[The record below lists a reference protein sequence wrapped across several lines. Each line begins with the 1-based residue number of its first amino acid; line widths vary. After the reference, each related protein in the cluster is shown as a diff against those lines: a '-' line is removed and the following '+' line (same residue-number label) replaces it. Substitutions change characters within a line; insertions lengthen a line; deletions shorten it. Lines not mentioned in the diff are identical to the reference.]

1 MERQRRREKKRRYK
15 MRKRGQEVREMQLLV
30 ELKNGDSFVVTCHD
44 VVFVHEAGVFNY
56 IMDNEVILSIPIS
69 AMA

>member
-1 MERQRRREKKRRYK
+1 